1 MTRDLLV
8 VTPTLKTNTG
18 DQNRPTHRLLEQGVW
33 ISGLFLQSGVRIFSS
48 DFEAKNR
55 GVNSVSSEK
64 LLEF

>member
-18 DQNRPTHRLLEQGVW
+18 DQNRPAHRLLERGVN
-33 ISGLFLQSGVRIFSS
+33 LRAFFTSGVRIFSS

-55 GVNSVSSEK
+55 GVNSVSSQK